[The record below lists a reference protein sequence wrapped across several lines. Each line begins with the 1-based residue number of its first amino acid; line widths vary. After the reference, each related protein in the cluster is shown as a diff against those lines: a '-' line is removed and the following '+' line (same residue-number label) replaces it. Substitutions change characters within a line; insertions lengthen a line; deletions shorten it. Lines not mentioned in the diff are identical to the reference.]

1 MIYGTPMRK
10 GSLAGFAMASLLVG
24 ACVAPISDSSA
35 PGVAVGGTSPL
46 AGMFTRVG
54 TEMSVPPEL
63 LATISYVE
71 TRLQFVNVTEHN
83 RTTVGLLGLS
93 PDDLA
98 LGARLAGITD
108 QAAQTD
114 AEASVRAAAA
124 LLKSRD
130 PSARTLE
137 EFLAVL
143 DDDLRVELTELLV
156 RGVDGRDAAGD
167 AVTIAARPELDRGAG
182 LGTTQQALGGA
193 DYAPAIWS
201 AAYSGN
207 FQAANRTK
215 VSHIVIHDTEGSYT
229 GSISW
234 FKDPAANVSAHY
246 VIKSSTGAITQM
258 VKEKDI
264 AWHDACFNTTTV
276 GIEHEGYA
284 AKPELWFTEAMYVES
299 AKLSAYLADKYAIAK
314 ERSTI
319 VGHGDAPDCS
329 DHTDPGPGWNWA
341 HYIDLVKTG
350 GAPTFLAGDAT
361 VDAPASL
368 TSGETA
374 TVTITITNNGNVA
387 WDLDLT
393 RLGTSS
399 PQDRA
404 SAVFLDG
411 DWVSPS
417 RATGVDAKVAPGETG
432 TFTFDIVA
440 PEVRETQVLDE
451 AFQLVQQDLTWF
463 GPEVHVIFQVAPRA
477 GEGGGCSAS
486 GSGSLGTACAMLLLG
501 VLSSRRRRR
510 TVRGL

>member
-1 MIYGTPMRK
+1 MRK
-10 GSLAGFAMASLLVG
+10 GSLAGVAVASLLAG
-24 ACVAPISDSSA
+24 ACVAPISDSGA
-35 PGVAVGGTSPL
+35 PRVAVGGTSPL
-46 AGMFTRVG
+46 AAMFTRVG
-54 TEMSVPPEL
+54 TEMGVPPEL
-63 LATISYVE
+63 LASISYAE
-71 TRLQFVNVTEHN
+71 TRLQLVNVTEHD
-83 RTTVGLLGLS
+83 RTSVGLLGLS
-93 PDDLA
+93 PEDLTR
-98 LGARLAGITD
+98 GAQLAGVTD
-108 QAAQTD
+108 RAAQTD

-124 LLKSRD
+124 LLKSRA

-143 DDDLRVELTELLV
+143 DDDTLSELLI
-156 RGVDGRDAAGD
+156 RGVDGRDATGQT
-167 AVTIAARPELDRGAG
+167 VTIAARPELDLRAG
-182 LGTTQQALGGA
+182 FGTTQQALGGA
-193 DYAPAIWS
+193 DYAPAVWS
-201 AAYSGN
+201 AANAGN
-207 FQAANRTK
+207 FQVASRTK
-215 VSHIVIHDTEGSYT
+215 IDHIVIHDTEGSYT
-229 GSISW
+229 GSINW

-264 AWHDACFNTTTV
+264 AWHDACFNSTTV

-284 AKPELWFTEAMYVES
+284 ARPALWFTEAMYIES
-299 AKLSAYLADKYAIAK
+299 AKLTAYLADKYGIAK
-314 ERSTI
+314 EHGTI
-319 VGHGDAPDCS
+319 LGHGEAPDCS
-329 DHTDPGPGWNWA
+329 DHSDPGPGWNWA

-350 GAPTFLAGDAT
+350 GAPTFLAGDAL

-374 TVTITITNNGNVA
+374 TVTVTLANHGNVA

-411 DWVSPS
+411 DWLSPS
-417 RATGVDAKVAPGETG
+417 RATGVDAKVEPGQAG

-440 PEVRETQVLDE
+440 PEVHETQVLDE

-463 GPEVHVIFQVAPRA
+463 GPEVHVTFQVARRA
-477 GEGGGCSAS
+477 GDGGGCSAG

-501 VLSSRRRRR
+501 VLSNCRRRRA
-510 TVRGL
+510 VRGL